1 MDYYKVYLRK
11 LVGGFLT
18 TTTSNFKPGQVATFK
33 YRDDE
38 PSRRKLSRLVFILSN
53 RPGRSGRL
61 IHAISMQHIPW
72 TSFRNFMQKVIT
84 HDTLLLIQR
93 RLEIQA
99 PVNELLE
106 RPMGFYDSYIKRYL
120 GRYSCYRTYSISKIT
135 GSKIGYLD
143 YSTMFPSSKKEERS
157 LLINKYDSIS
167 DIKKERRVIDEIL
180 KSENGISIKNKN
192 ARRLI
197 IKRFGSIEVFYEA
210 VKKIDKLVDKDE
222 DVLDIYNKIN
232 TNLKK

>member
-18 TTTSNFKPGQVATFK
+18 TTTSKLKPGQVATFK

-38 PSRRKLSRLVFILSN
+38 PSRRKLNRLVFILSN
-53 RPGRSGRL
+53 RPGKSGRL

-72 TSFRNFMQKVIT
+72 ASFRNFMQKVIT
-84 HDTLLLIQR
+84 YDTLLLIQR

-106 RPMGFYDSYIKRYL
+106 RPMGFYDLYIKRYL
-120 GRYSCYRTYSISKIT
+120 SKHSCYRTYSVSKISGT
-135 GSKIGYLD
+135 RISYLD
-143 YSTMFPSSKKEERS
+143 YSTMFSTSRKEERS
-157 LLINKYDSIS
+157 LLINKHDSVS
-167 DIKKERRVIDEIL
+167 DVKKERLVIEELL
-180 KSENGISIKNKN
+180 KSEDGLSINNKN

-197 IKRFGSIEVFYEA
+197 IKRFGSIEVFYNA
-210 VKKIDKLVDKDE
+210 VRKIDKLVDKDE
-222 DVLDIYNKIN
+222 DVSDIYNKIN
-232 TNLKK
+232 KNLKK